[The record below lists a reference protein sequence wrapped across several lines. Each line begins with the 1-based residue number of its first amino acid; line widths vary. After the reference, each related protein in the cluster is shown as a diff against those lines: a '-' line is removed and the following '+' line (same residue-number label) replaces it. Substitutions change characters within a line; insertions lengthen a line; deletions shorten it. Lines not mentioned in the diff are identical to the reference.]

1 MENSNGRLKLAVQKD
16 GRITED
22 SVALLRASGLEFD
35 FSPRSLFSPCANFP
49 LDLLSLRD
57 DDIPEYVQDGVS
69 DLGIVGANVLE
80 EKGAR
85 VKVLERLGFGKCR
98 LALCVRRSDKLKTLE
113 GLSGKRIATSYPKT
127 LERFLALQGIDAEI
141 IEISGSVEIAPALNV
156 ADATC
161 DIISTGSTARINGLE
176 PILNLLESEALLIA
190 NESILESAD
199 RQKETERLL
208 TRIRSSL
215 RARGKRY
222 VMMNAPRRAVDQL
235 KELVPGLKSPTVVA
249 LANPEMVAI
258 QSVVEEEVLWE
269 VIEQLKRAGASD
281 IIVMPIE
288 KIIP

>member
-98 LALCVRRSDKLKTLE
+98 LAICVRRSDKLKTLE

-190 NESILESAD
+190 NERILDSAD
-199 RQKETERLL
+199 RQKEIERLL